1 MYMWNTCRMA
11 LLYHNYM
18 YQQIYP
24 LMQWNSFQLDTLAD
38 SNPLGIPKSWTMSAV
53 GNSGFPQGLA
63 APLTSTTTPGS
74 PAKPGFQPISQPSSV
89 GGLQGISSQL
99 QSKGTQFSLQDT
111 CIIYIMKNIESAL
124 HIYLFSICY

>member
-1 MYMWNTCRMA
+1 
-11 LLYHNYM
+11 
-18 YQQIYP
+18 
-24 LMQWNSFQLDTLAD
+24 
-38 SNPLGIPKSWTMSAV
+38 MSAV

-99 QSKGTQFSLQDT
+99 QSKETQFCLQDSYIKY
-111 CIIYIMKNIESAL
+111 IILNVLVFYIF
-124 HIYLFSICY
+124 IYSQNAINEDK

>member
-1 MYMWNTCRMA
+1 
-11 LLYHNYM
+11 
-18 YQQIYP
+18 
-24 LMQWNSFQLDTLAD
+24 
-38 SNPLGIPKSWTMSAV
+38 MSAV

-99 QSKGTQFSLQDT
+99 QSKETQFCLQDSYIKY
-111 CIIYIMKNIESAL
+111 IILNVLVFYMYIF
-124 HIYLFSICY
+124 IYSQNAINEDR

>member
-1 MYMWNTCRMA
+1 
-11 LLYHNYM
+11 
-18 YQQIYP
+18 
-24 LMQWNSFQLDTLAD
+24 
-38 SNPLGIPKSWTMSAV
+38 MSAV

-99 QSKGTQFSLQDT
+99 QSKETQFSLQDS
-111 CIIYIMKNIESAL
+111 CIKYIHVILNVLVFYIFIYSQNAINEDR
-124 HIYLFSICY
+124 